1 MVMLKKNSNELLED
15 CKELKINTQQN
26 CINLVQN

>member
-1 MVMLKKNSNELLED
+1 MVMLKKNSNVLAEN

-26 CINLVQN
+26 CTSLVQN